1 MYYIQS
7 TILYIFRIT
16 CLFKPLVIHVIPG
29 TSLVFQTVCVSTL
42 LRYSH
47 HQIFIFIGKLL
58 LLVVGNVCAF
68 KKWHLFDSIYYLWK
82 LLYIYNVL
90 LHLLPRYLKFHLVSC
105 NIPVTISSVIAR
117 DIFVY
122 CINILKYF
130 IGCLFIALPAV
141 NNTYLIVLYKN
152 SGCFFSGPAAD
163 VGDEHHH
170 CIPGRSTSYRDPG
183 SCG

>member
-1 MYYIQS
+1 MFSRLSVFPHCWDILIIRSLSLLVSYY
-7 TILYIFRIT
+7 
-16 CLFKPLVIHVIPG
+16 C
-29 TSLVFQTVCVSTL
+29 C
-42 LRYSH
+42 
-47 HQIFIFIGKLL
+47 
-58 LLVVGNVCAF
+58 VVGNVCAF